1 LSYQERRV
9 IIISTVRSNTN
20 FVEFDINHTLGFVAN
35 PRRFNVAITRAQ
47 ALLII
52 VGDPVVLSLDPMWR
66 EFLDYIHASGG
77 WRGNAK
83 DWESGDWAAKGP
95 RNIVRERRNDARDAM
110 DEFAQRIQDFVID
123 NLPGED
129 DASSDGEAAQDKPW
143 REDE

>member
-1 LSYQERRV
+1 V

-20 FVEFDINHTLGFVAN
+20 FVEFDINHALGFVAN

-66 EFLDYIHASGG
+66 EFLEYIHSSGG
-77 WRGNAK
+77 WRGKPK
-83 DWESGDWAAKGP
+83 DWGSGDWAADGP
-95 RNIVRERRNDARDAM
+95 RNIARERRDDARDAM
-110 DEFAQRIQDFVID
+110 DELTRRMQDIVID
-123 NLPGED
+123 NLPGDD
-129 DASSDGEAAQDKPW
+129 DASSDGEQAGQDKPW